1 MELKADQFD
10 ITRLNVKNGIGLKF
24 DNRRVIVI
32 KIETGFLFHFNT
44 LDFDDTDA
52 LRYVLKNT
60 KGIAPVS
67 VYREADY
74 LAEDDE

>member
-1 MELKADQFD
+1 MND
-10 ITRLNVKNGIGLKF
+10 KN
-24 DNRRVIVI
+24 
-32 KIETGFLFHFNT
+32 ETPMQQEIDDT

>member
-1 MELKADQFD
+1 MRFFYVIDGQRCPCLDSHMNNENETPMQQD
-10 ITRLNVKNGIGLKF
+10 I
-24 DNRRVIVI
+24 DD
-32 KIETGFLFHFNT
+32 T

>member
-1 MELKADQFD
+1 MNNE
-10 ITRLNVKNGIGLKF
+10 N
-24 DNRRVIVI
+24 
-32 KIETGFLFHFNT
+32 ETAPQEIDDT

-67 VYREADY
+67 VYRQADY

>member
-1 MELKADQFD
+1 MRF
-10 ITRLNVKNGIGLKF
+10 F
-24 DNRRVIVI
+24 YVIDGQRCSCLDSHMNDEN
-32 KIETGFLFHFNT
+32 ETPMQQEIDDT